1 MAINDS
7 MSDVLLLERD
17 KDKDSTPLVSPSLQQ
32 DDDGEGGLVSEVP
45 QQRLLS
51 LEAQTVSNIVENCI
65 SQIEIATSLPTFS
78 HLACPSGDA
87 EEEYTRLLDVHHE
100 LNKKLES
107 SIDFKEITCGPAGEE
122 SARRKRKAQLQ
133 REFKHSV
140 RDFFRFFRN
149 YPDTIWGVRPEVAIN
164 VGETESTLVAG
175 LKKFHVHMIE
185 RLQITPEE
193 EIMLALETVLPD
205 TELIVKLEETAAAII
220 QKDLEIS
227 EKTDD
232 IQTLERLLKENQ
244 IEPVDWQ
251 LLADEECQSIIKTSQ
266 VKQASIQQEIDRL
279 NIRIHT
285 STLKFREGEK
295 TLQEIN
301 ENVEMEIE
309 YLIQKFDDEIEEHQA
324 ELELCQMDVE
334 REEGERKR
342 LEEPYADLEKEYDHI
357 MEKRRIADEKRLM
370 EVKNKIAIYCQKW
383 WRGYCCRKMLLANPI
398 IPCLTKK
405 PKAKGKKGKG
415 KKKK

>member
-1 MAINDS
+1 
-7 MSDVLLLERD
+7 MSDVLLLERER
-17 KDKDSTPLVSPSLQQ
+17 DKDSPPRLSPSLQQ
-32 DDDGEGGLVSEVP
+32 DDDWEAGLVNEVP

-51 LEAQTVSNIVENCI
+51 AEAQTVSNILENCI
-65 SQIEIATSLPTFS
+65 SQIEIVSSLSGFS
-78 HLACPSGDA
+78 QLACPCGDV
-87 EEEYTRLLDVHHE
+87 EEEFTRLLAAHQMLSE
-100 LNKKLES
+100 RLES
-107 SIDFKEITCGPAGEE
+107 SNDFQEIIGGPAGEE
-122 SARRKRKAQLQ
+122 SARRKRKAQLE
-133 REFKHSV
+133 REFKYSV
-140 RDFFRFFRN
+140 RDLLRFFRSH
-149 YPDTIWGVRPEVAIN
+149 PDTLLGLRPEVSID
-164 VGETESTLVAG
+164 VGEMESTLVVG
-175 LKKFHVHMIE
+175 LKKFHVHMME
-185 RLQITPEE
+185 RLQTTPEE
-193 EIMLALETVLPD
+193 EIMLALETVSPD

-220 QKDLEIS
+220 QKDVEIS

-251 LLADEECQSIIKTSQ
+251 LLADEQCQSIIKASQ
-266 VKQASIQQEIDRL
+266 EKQTSIQQEIDRL

-309 YLIQKFDDEIEEHQA
+309 YLLQKFDDEIEEHQT
-324 ELELCQMDVE
+324 ELELCQIDVE

-357 MEKRRIADEKRLM
+357 MERRRIADEKRVSECKLK
-370 EVKNKIAIYCQKW
+370 VALYCQSW
-383 WRGYCCRKMLLANPI
+383 WRGYCTRKMLLANPI
-398 IPCLTKK
+398 IPSSKGKK
-405 PKAKGKKGKG
+405 KAKGKGKGKGKG